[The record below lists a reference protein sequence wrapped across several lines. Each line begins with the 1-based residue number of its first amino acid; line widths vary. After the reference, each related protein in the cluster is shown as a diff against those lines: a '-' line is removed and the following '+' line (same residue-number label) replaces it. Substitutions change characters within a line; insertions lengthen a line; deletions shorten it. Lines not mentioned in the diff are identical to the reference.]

1 MREKFFHQNLQQW
14 YLFGLLLTPNYPEK
28 SKEEVKLKPKGSCN
42 SFSVSC
48 PVEHSDICVCVR
60 LELTESLLL
69 SFAFLVSQMMKNL
82 PAMQETR
89 VRSLE
94 KGMATHSSILAWR
107 ILWAEEPGWLQS
119 MGSQRIR
126 HDWARYCAKYF
137 PDISPFNSHSLI
149 RLVLL
154 FFPLSSGETEAQ
166 EKTNNLPSWGPKSL
180 DLNVESCPPQSWP
193 WIRIRHGL
201 TGCWEWDSWLASF
214 WQTQGKWQH
223 WGLLVSR
230 IVPGKYLSA
239 IPKLFGTRDW
249 FHGRLFFRGPEV
261 GGWFQ
266 DYFKCIMF
274 VVHVVPDLMSP
285 LIW

>member
-1 MREKFFHQNLQQW
+1 MHIYTYPCLIR
-14 YLFGLLLTPNYPEK
+14 LFRTAHIYSAPSGCQLGFPGGSDGKK
-28 SKEEVKLKPKGSCN
+28 S
-42 SFSVSC
+42 
-48 PVEHSDICVCVR
+48 
-60 LELTESLLL
+60 
-69 SFAFLVSQMMKNL
+69 
-82 PAMQETR
+82 PAILGMQ
-89 VRSLE
+89 VRSLGWEDPLE

-107 ILWAEEPGWLQS
+107 ILWIEEPGWLQS

-126 HDWARYCAKYF
+126 HDGARYCAKYF
-137 PDISPFNSHSLI
+137 PDISPFNSHSLVRLVLLLV

-166 EKTNNLPSWGPKSL
+166 EKTNNLPSWGPESR

-193 WIRIRHGL
+193 WIRIHHGL
-201 TGCWEWDSWLASF
+201 TGCWEWDFWLASF

-249 FHGRLFFRGPEV
+249 FHGRLFFHGPEA

-266 DYFKCIMF
+266 DYFKCSMF
-274 VVHVVPDLMSP
+274 IVHVVPDLMPP